1 MAIKIK
7 SLEQTSKNYTEVG
20 YLYKDLALDIALTA
34 LTSPGYTVPIPGSDI
49 KSSNDLAAIQNS
61 LQNLFNTKPGQRFLF
76 PKYGLNLNSFLFEA
90 VNEPNGQIIGNTI
103 FNAINE
109 FETRV
114 TPIKVNVILD
124 PDNNQYLIDIF
135 LSIPLLNINTTI
147 QTVLDIQKQ
156 SFIVLPNTKN
166 I

>member
-7 SLEQTSKNYTEVG
+7 SLEQISKDYTDVG
-20 YLYKDLALDIALTA
+20 YLYKDLALDITLTT
-34 LTSPGYTVPIPGSDI
+34 LTSPGYVVPVPGSDI

-76 PKYGLNLNSFLFEA
+76 PAYGLNLNSFLFDTI
-90 VNEPNGQIIGNTI
+90 NEINGQIIGTTI

-109 FETRV
+109 FELRV
-114 TPIKVNVILD
+114 SPIKVNVTLD

-156 SFIVLPNTKN
+156 SFIVLPTTKN